1 MRLLKKIMIG
11 AVAALGLAA
20 PSLAAERAIIVL
32 DGSGSMWAQIDGEA
46 RISIARETL
55 SSVLADLPGDLELGL
70 MSYGHREKG
79 NCGDIEMLVEPAAG
93 TGAAIAAAANKINP
107 KGMTPLSDAVRLAAE
122 DLRFTE
128 QKATVIL
135 ITDGLETCEV
145 DPCALGSELEN
156 QGIDF
161 TTHVLGFGLSD
172 EEGRAVACLA
182 ENTGGQYLSAQ
193 DGDDLVDALTATVA
207 EVAQAAPAPVPEPEP
222 AILDENFTIAA
233 TLAEGGELLN
243 RETGK
248 GLAWELRQ
256 AGNRVEFGYGVPDK
270 QIAPGD
276 YELFVRYGP
285 IEQSQPVT
293 ITADTL
299 AAPYFV
305 LNAGKVIVRAY
316 ASEGEPVAK
325 GASIDVVYSGGD
337 ERAYTEAEFI
347 VPAGEITVTAKVGQ
361 GEVSESFT
369 LAAGETVEK
378 ELVAGVGLAVINA
391 SYVEGMPVQDSGM
404 AVSLFKAAK
413 AIDGSRERVGYGYGP
428 GDEYQ
433 LVPGNYVAM
442 VKMGEAIAEAPF
454 VIESG
459 ERTEVD
465 VVLDAG
471 VAAITMP
478 GAYSFEMFSAKTD
491 LQGNRQRVGFG
502 YDAVHQTTLPGGD
515 YVVVVTYDDDS
526 ETEASFSVTPGE
538 RTELTVEKGV
548 SKSKTK

>member
-1 MRLLKKIMIG
+1 M
-11 AVAALGLAA
+11 
-20 PSLAAERAIIVL
+20 
-32 DGSGSMWAQIDGEA
+32 
-46 RISIARETL
+46 
-55 SSVLADLPGDLELGL
+55 
-70 MSYGHREKG
+70 
-79 NCGDIEMLVEPAAG
+79 
-93 TGAAIAAAANKINP
+93 
-107 KGMTPLSDAVRLAAE
+107 
-122 DLRFTE
+122 
-128 QKATVIL
+128 
-135 ITDGLETCEV
+135 
-145 DPCALGSELEN
+145 
-156 QGIDF
+156 
-161 TTHVLGFGLSD
+161 
-172 EEGRAVACLA
+172 
-182 ENTGGQYLSAQ
+182 
-193 DGDDLVDALTATVA
+193 
-207 EVAQAAPAPVPEPEP
+207 
-222 AILDENFTIAA
+222 
-233 TLAEGGELLN
+233 
-243 RETGK
+243 
-248 GLAWELRQ
+248 
-256 AGNRVEFGYGVPDK
+256 
-270 QIAPGD
+270 
-276 YELFVRYGP
+276 
-285 IEQSQPVT
+285 
-293 ITADTL
+293 
-299 AAPYFV
+299 
-305 LNAGKVIVRAY
+305 RAY
-316 ASEGEPVAK
+316 AAEGEPVAK
-325 GASIDVVYSGGD
+325 GASIDVVYAGGD
-337 ERAYTEAEFI
+337 DRAYTEAEFI

-538 RTELTVEKGV
+538 RTELMVEKGV